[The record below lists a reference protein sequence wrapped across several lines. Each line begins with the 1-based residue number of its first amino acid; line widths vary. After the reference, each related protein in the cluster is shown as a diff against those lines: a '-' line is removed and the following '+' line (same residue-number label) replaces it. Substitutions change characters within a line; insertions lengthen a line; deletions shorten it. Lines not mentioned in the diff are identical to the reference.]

1 MHIISTPCM
10 YIYIYIYIILYISD
24 ILQFTQKAGDKK
36 AKLHALEKVQKTF
49 ESRKN

>member
-1 MHIISTPCM
+1 MNAYYFNSMHVH
-10 YIYIYIYIILYISD
+10 ISD